1 MISAPLSPI
10 PSISITDASF
20 EYSQLSKGNGDLPPA
35 YSLTD
40 ENSQLVTVDEDD
52 FRPTYLAPPP
62 NVVPIRPPGL
72 RLASSALPTDKKGL
86 EKARFDD
93 LLRSS
98 RDRGAAKRPMND
110 LRREVGIKVHH
121 AKQEERRATFLAKI
135 RALPS
140 PTATMT
146 PATPPESPAE
156 FHFSLPSPGLVSPL
170 AMFETHESKGETWVE
185 RIDYQ
190 LTAKADLLSPTS
202 PPVVRIGAFRLDS
215 TTLPMSARR
224 SSARLLPIGGGA
236 AAHGRGMAI
245 VPPRRTS
252 SIPSSAAPSLHQITA
267 RIAST
272 GPRVTVT
279 APARPR
285 PALPSF
291 LLERTKCAPS
301 AAAAPPPAIVV
312 SAHTRPKSA
321 DLGSFMAVE
330 NARVQK
336 GTEMMMKLKRRSSAP
351 AAKPD
356 AKAERAHGGF

>member
-20 EYSQLSKGNGDLPPA
+20 EYSPLAKGNGDLPPA

-40 ENSQLVTVDEDD
+40 ENLHVETDEDD
-52 FRPTYLAPPP
+52 FRPFHLAPPP

-72 RLASSALPTDKKGL
+72 RLSVSSLPTDKKGL
-86 EKARFDD
+86 ERARFDD

-98 RDRGAAKRPMND
+98 RDRGAAKRPAND

-202 PPVVRIGAFRLDS
+202 PPVVRIGSFRLDNS
-215 TTLPMSARR
+215 TLPMSARR
-224 SSARLLPIGGGA
+224 SSARLLPIGAGA
-236 AAHGRGMAI
+236 APHGRGVPI

-252 SIPSSAAPSLHQITA
+252 SIPSSVPPSLHQITA
-267 RIAST
+267 RIAAT

-279 APARPR
+279 PAPRQR

-291 LLERTKCAPS
+291 LLERSKCATPVE
-301 AAAAPPPAIVV
+301 ANRAPINPV
-312 SAHTRPKSA
+312 STHTRPKSA

-356 AKAERAHGGF
+356 ARAERAHGGF